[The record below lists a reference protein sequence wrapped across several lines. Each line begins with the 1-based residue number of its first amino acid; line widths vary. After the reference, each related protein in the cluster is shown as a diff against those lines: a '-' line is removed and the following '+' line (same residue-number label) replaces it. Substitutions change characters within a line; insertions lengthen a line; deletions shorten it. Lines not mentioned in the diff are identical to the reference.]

1 MKKLALVFAL
11 SAAAFADKTLVY
23 EIPNMSCVSCY
34 EVIVQT
40 LGELKGVKNFEVNL
54 EAKTAQI
61 IAEDDLPQNAV
72 VDALKKQGY
81 QAVLKSEKQRPRGV
95 NLALSTVFGFL
106 AKAALEL
113 SKPAWRSFFNRRLN
127 LGGVFCLNLRFKAR
141 LKNKAQSLRR

>member
-34 EVIVQT
+34 EVITQT
-40 LGELKGVKNFEVNL
+40 LNMLNGVKKFEVNL

-81 QAVLKSEKQRPRGV
+81 QAVLKSEK
-95 NLALSTVFGFL
+95 
-106 AKAALEL
+106 
-113 SKPAWRSFFNRRLN
+113 
-127 LGGVFCLNLRFKAR
+127 
-141 LKNKAQSLRR
+141 

>member
-1 MKKLALVFAL
+1 MKKLALVLAF
-11 SAAAFADKTLVY
+11 SAALFADKTLVY

-81 QAVLKSEKQRPRGV
+81 QAVLKSEK
-95 NLALSTVFGFL
+95 
-106 AKAALEL
+106 
-113 SKPAWRSFFNRRLN
+113 
-127 LGGVFCLNLRFKAR
+127 
-141 LKNKAQSLRR
+141 

>member
-1 MKKLALVFAL
+1 MKKLALIFAL

-81 QAVLKSEKQRPRGV
+81 QAVLKSEK
-95 NLALSTVFGFL
+95 
-106 AKAALEL
+106 
-113 SKPAWRSFFNRRLN
+113 
-127 LGGVFCLNLRFKAR
+127 
-141 LKNKAQSLRR
+141 

>member
-1 MKKLALVFAL
+1 MKKLALVLAF

-81 QAVLKSEKQRPRGV
+81 QAVLKSEK
-95 NLALSTVFGFL
+95 
-106 AKAALEL
+106 
-113 SKPAWRSFFNRRLN
+113 
-127 LGGVFCLNLRFKAR
+127 
-141 LKNKAQSLRR
+141 

>member
-11 SAAAFADKTLVY
+11 SAVAFADKTLVY

-81 QAVLKSEKQRPRGV
+81 QAVLKSEK
-95 NLALSTVFGFL
+95 
-106 AKAALEL
+106 
-113 SKPAWRSFFNRRLN
+113 
-127 LGGVFCLNLRFKAR
+127 
-141 LKNKAQSLRR
+141 

>member
-23 EIPNMSCVSCY
+23 EIPNMACVSCY
-34 EVIVQT
+34 EVITQT
-40 LGELKGVKNFEVNL
+40 LNTLNGVKKFEVNL

-81 QAVLKSEKQRPRGV
+81 QAVLKSEK
-95 NLALSTVFGFL
+95 
-106 AKAALEL
+106 
-113 SKPAWRSFFNRRLN
+113 
-127 LGGVFCLNLRFKAR
+127 
-141 LKNKAQSLRR
+141 

>member
-1 MKKLALVFAL
+1 MKKLALVLAL
-11 SAAAFADKTLVY
+11 SVAAFADKTLVY

-81 QAVLKSEKQRPRGV
+81 QAVLKPEK
-95 NLALSTVFGFL
+95 
-106 AKAALEL
+106 
-113 SKPAWRSFFNRRLN
+113 
-127 LGGVFCLNLRFKAR
+127 
-141 LKNKAQSLRR
+141 

>member
-1 MKKLALVFAL
+1 MKKLALAL
-11 SAAAFADKTLVY
+11 ALCAAAFADKTLVY

-54 EAKTAQI
+54 EAKNAQI

-81 QAVLKSEKQRPRGV
+81 QAVLKSEK
-95 NLALSTVFGFL
+95 
-106 AKAALEL
+106 
-113 SKPAWRSFFNRRLN
+113 
-127 LGGVFCLNLRFKAR
+127 
-141 LKNKAQSLRR
+141 

>member
-1 MKKLALVFAL
+1 MKKLTLVLAL
-11 SAAAFADKTLVY
+11 SAAFADKTLVY

-81 QAVLKSEKQRPRGV
+81 QAVLKSEK
-95 NLALSTVFGFL
+95 
-106 AKAALEL
+106 
-113 SKPAWRSFFNRRLN
+113 
-127 LGGVFCLNLRFKAR
+127 
-141 LKNKAQSLRR
+141 

>member
-1 MKKLALVFAL
+1 MKKLALVLAF

-81 QAVLKSEKQRPRGV
+81 QAVLKPEK
-95 NLALSTVFGFL
+95 
-106 AKAALEL
+106 
-113 SKPAWRSFFNRRLN
+113 
-127 LGGVFCLNLRFKAR
+127 
-141 LKNKAQSLRR
+141 

>member
-1 MKKLALVFAL
+1 MKKLALVFVL

-81 QAVLKSEKQRPRGV
+81 QAVLKSEK
-95 NLALSTVFGFL
+95 
-106 AKAALEL
+106 
-113 SKPAWRSFFNRRLN
+113 
-127 LGGVFCLNLRFKAR
+127 
-141 LKNKAQSLRR
+141 